1 VDIVRHASA
10 SVPRVLAIADVLEVD
25 PGVLLGPD
33 AVTMAVSEAETVL
46 LRWLRARGTEPH
58 EAILRLGD

>member
-1 VDIVRHASA
+1 
-10 SVPRVLAIADVLEVD
+10 
-25 PGVLLGPD
+25 
-33 AVTMAVSEAETVL
+33 MAVSEAETVL